1 MKLWRSYLSKNIGG
15 CHCGAV
21 KLETDLNPMIV
32 NLCNCNR
39 CRVLTGSIAIAA
51 LYSDEEIN
59 MAGETKTYNYLGG
72 SGMEVVNHFCP
83 NCGCRIVS
91 FAEAFPGIGAYPIG
105 IFEKSTEFIPKSEIF
120 TNYKLP
126 WLQND
131 GCIEESFE
139 EAAVGERL
147 MLLLE
152 ELENR

>member
-1 MKLWRSYLSKNIGG
+1 MSKHSGG

-21 KLETDLNPMIV
+21 KLATELEPMVV

-39 CRVLTGSIAIAA
+39 CRILFGSVAIAA
-51 LYSDEEIN
+51 LYADEEIRVT
-59 MAGETKTYNYLGG
+59 GETTVYNYLGG
-72 SGMEVVNHFCP
+72 SGMEVSAHFCP
-83 NCGCRIVS
+83 ICGCRIVTI
-91 FAEAFPGIGAYPIG
+91 AEAFPGMGAYPIG
-105 IFEKSTEFIPKSEIF
+105 VFEKSIEFKPKSEIF

-126 WLQND
+126 WLEND
-131 GCIEESFE
+131 GCIVESFE

>member
-1 MKLWRSYLSKNIGG
+1 MSKNIGG

-51 LYSDEEIN
+51 LYADEEIN
-59 MAGETKTYNYLGG
+59 LTGETKTYNYVGG

-83 NCGCRIVS
+83 NCGCRS
-91 FAEAFPGIGAYPIG
+91 FHCGSISGVYPVG
-105 IFEKSTEFIPKSEIF
+105 IFEKSTEFIPRSEIF

-126 WLQND
+126 WLQTM
-131 GCIEESFE
+131 G
-139 EAAVGERL
+139 V
-147 MLLLE
+147 
-152 ELENR
+152 